1 MNTLKFT
8 TYTYFGTGADTKQ
21 FQMPYPLFLD
31 DMLYEQ
37 IKAECET
44 QGTGSITIQHWT
56 NVTMPVEQ
64 AVSKINTF
72 LGGSRYIGNN
82 VPYYV
87 INPLDSGFT
96 DSGYPTISGYLNKF
110 RINTTMYRPNT
121 GSMTQTPTQIVLLN
135 GVELN
140 NTQLSNLY
148 DYTNMTAG
156 ENPPPTITYTA
167 DMSCGGGGYLAFVER
182 STSHMSGHSDYGMIS
197 LNIPIF
203 KSDFIVNN
211 LVNSAYDFKSCYLS
225 IIIYFDVDTAS
236 RDILNIFEVDI
247 RGAYSETQSQWYRVF
262 DSIDLDYTMPEEDD
276 QENPYGG
283 GGNSGPG
290 GGDGTL
296 RPGSLDS
303 IDPAEIPDLPTL
315 SAADLGFITI
325 YNPTATELKALS
337 SFMWSSAFDLVTYKK
352 LFSDP
357 MQSIIGLAIVPVAPS
372 VGGVKNVHFGT
383 IDSGIAM
390 NYLASN
396 YVQLDC
402 GWCDVERY
410 IGCFMDNEPYT
421 KISIY
426 LPFIGIRQLSADD
439 VIGGSIHVVYNIDVL
454 TGACA
459 CFIEHDTRG
468 VLYSYN
474 GSCIT
479 NIPLTA
485 VNFSGA
491 IQNAV
496 SAIGSAVGMVA
507 GVATGAAPLTAMG
520 AMGLMTSAANTA
532 LNSKPQVQRS
542 GNLGGSAGIM
552 SIMRPYVII
561 ERPDVSVPGNV
572 QHYVGQT
579 SNITMSLGSCHG
591 FTLCEYVHIDNVSA
605 TTEEIAEIESLLKQG
620 VIL

>member
-8 TYTYFGTGADTKQ
+8 TYTYFGSGADTKQ
-21 FQMPYPLFLD
+21 FSIPYTLFQD
-31 DMLYEQ
+31 DMLYDQ
-37 IKAECET
+37 IQAECET
-44 QGTGSITIQHWT
+44 QGTDLITIQHWT
-56 NVTMPVEQ
+56 DLTMPVEQ

-72 LGGSRYIGNN
+72 LGGARYIGNN

-87 INPLDSGFT
+87 INPLDSDFPNT
-96 DSGYPTISGYLNKF
+96 GYPIISGYLNKF
-110 RINTTMYRPNT
+110 RINTSMYRPNNGT
-121 GSMTQTPTQIVLLN
+121 MTQQPTQIALLN
-135 GVELN
+135 GTELDVN
-140 NTQLSNLY
+140 QRSNLY
-148 DYTNMTAG
+148 VETQMSAE
-156 ENPPPTITYTA
+156 ENPPPTITHNA
-167 DMSCGGGGYLAFVER
+167 VLGCGGSGEVEFIER
-182 STSHMSGHSDYGMIS
+182 YSSYPGHANAGDLS
-197 LNIPIF
+197 LTIPLF

-211 LVNSAYDFKSCYLS
+211 LVNSAYEYISCSLL
-225 IIIYFDVDTAS
+225 IDIKFDVDVAS
-236 RDILNIFEVDI
+236 REILNIFEVDI
-247 RGAYSETQSQWYRVF
+247 RGRYDHTQSRWYRVF
-262 DSIDLDYTMPEEDD
+262 DSIDLAYTMPEEDD
-276 QENPYGG
+276 QQNPYGG
-283 GGNSGPG
+283 GGTSGTG

-296 RPGSLDS
+296 RPGGLDD
-303 IDPAEIPDLPTL
+303 IDPAEIPNLPGI
-315 SAADLGFITI
+315 SAANLGFITM
-325 YNPTATELKALS
+325 YNPTVTQLHSLS
-337 SFMWSSAFDLVTYKK
+337 DFMWSGAFDLATYKK

-372 VGGVKNVHFGT
+372 VGGVKNVHFGS
-383 IDSGIAM
+383 IDSGVSM
-390 NYLASN
+390 PYLSTN
-396 YVQLDC
+396 YVRLDC

-426 LPFIGIRQLSADD
+426 LPFIGIRQISADD

-454 TGACA
+454 SGACA
-459 CFIEHDTRG
+459 CFIEHNSRG

-479 NIPLTA
+479 NVPLTA

-507 GVATGAAPLTAMG
+507 GMATGAAPVAAMG
-520 AMGLMTSAANTA
+520 AVGLLTSAANTA

-552 SIMRPYVII
+552 SIMTPYVII
-561 ERPDVSVPGNV
+561 ERPSLSVPGNV

-579 SNITMSLGSCHG
+579 SNITMLLGNCHG